1 MTKEHLVCLLALAAF
16 VPGPASAQ
24 PSPSQLTWFEVAR
37 VTDAKYARTLFVA
50 REGAVVEGF
59 AKYWSR
65 LIYTVPHTIG
75 VYDNAPIA
83 PENVKGSAQYIEM
96 RTLHLMDCNK
106 QTFATSKVDFYDID
120 GKVVSRG
127 LINEGATAVEP
138 KSLQAQEAEIVC
150 Q

>member
-1 MTKEHLVCLLALAAF
+1 MKKHCPACLIALVLAA
-16 VPGPASAQ
+16 PASAQ
-24 PSPSQLTWFEVAR
+24 PQLTWFEVAR
-37 VTDAKYARTLFVA
+37 IGDAKYARTLFVA

-65 LIYTVPHTIG
+65 LIYTVPHTIS

-106 QTFATSKVDFYDID
+106 KTFATSKVDFYDLD

-127 LINEGATAVEP
+127 LINEGATAIEP

-150 Q
+150 N